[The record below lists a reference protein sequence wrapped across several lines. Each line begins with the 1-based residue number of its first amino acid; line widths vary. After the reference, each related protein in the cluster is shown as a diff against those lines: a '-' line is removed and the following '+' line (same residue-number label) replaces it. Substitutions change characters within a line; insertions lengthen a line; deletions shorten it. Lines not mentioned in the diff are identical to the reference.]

1 MRKRFAAIP
10 VVVLV
15 IGATLMLGGA
25 PASAGVKFAKGT
37 LTINGTG
44 GNDTIGVDCSG
55 NKVLVPAPTSVDCDK
70 VKHIVINAKGGND
83 NVTLSLLFAPDF
95 PLLTE
100 VGTFGGPGYDEL
112 TGWPG
117 RDVMYG
123 EGGADDFFPSA
134 GSDVFDG
141 GPSWDRVNATCNCDM
156 TFASGALTR
165 VGVPGRSKLSRV
177 EDMYLTGGA
186 GANILDI
193 GAWPGVSRIVGGD
206 GGDTITGGT
215 ERDDIVP
222 GNGVDTVNGG
232 KGDDIVTVEETVNSA
247 DTFAGGP
254 GSDKI
259 YGGTFTAAA
268 VLSDT
273 SLAGFGTDALSS
285 FEQAKLQRTSA
296 GTSNAAAFSG
306 SVELI
311 GSAGVDTLIGGA
323 GDDVI
328 NGLSGADT
336 LDGNGGVDLV
346 EGSTATGSTLTPT
359 WMSSSSGTDALA
371 DFESAYIEGSSG
383 SAGTFNVSAF
393 PGPVTIRDSGGNDSI
408 IGNGRTTAAVGTLSP
423 PITASDA
430 SIGSAGRTVTLSDV
444 SRLLVYMEPSGP
456 ADLGAFTGRATV
468 YGHFGDDTIRTGPR
482 ADFIVSGDGDDK
494 VLAGAGRD
502 KLYGGTGDDLLNGQG
517 GRDGC
522 NDDRGRNKLRSCEYE
537 LKPLPEK

>member
-44 GNDTIGVDCSG
+44 GNDNIGVDCSG

-70 VKHIVINAKGGND
+70 VKHIVINVEGGND
-83 NVTLSLLFAPDF
+83 DVNLSLIFSPDF

-123 EGGADDFFPSA
+123 EGDADDFFPSA

-141 GPSWDRVNATCNCDM
+141 GPSWDRTNATCNCDM

-165 VGVPGRSKLSRV
+165 VGVPGRSKLSSV
-177 EDMYLTGGA
+177 EDLYLTGGA

-206 GGDTITGGT
+206 GGDTITGGAD
-215 ERDDIVP
+215 RDDIVP
-222 GNGVDTVNGG
+222 GSGVDTVNGG
-232 KGDDIVTVEETVNSA
+232 RGNDTVTVEESFNSA
-247 DTFAGGP
+247 DTLAGGP

-259 YGGTFTAAA
+259 YGGTFTATAT
-268 VLSDT
+268 LTDT
-273 SLAGFGTDALSS
+273 SLTGFGADALSS
-285 FEQAKLQRTSA
+285 FERAKIQRASA
-296 GTSNAAAFSG
+296 GTSSAVAFGG
-306 SVELI
+306 SVELV
-311 GSAGVDTLIGGA
+311 GSSGVDTLSGGA
-323 GDDVI
+323 GDDLI
-328 NGLSGADT
+328 AGLSGADT
-336 LDGNGGVDLV
+336 LDGNGGTDLL

-359 WMSSSSGTDALA
+359 SMSSSSGTDTIA
-371 DFESAYIEGSSG
+371 DFESAYIGGSSG
-383 SAGTFNVSAF
+383 SAGTFNVSTF
-393 PGPVTIRDSGGNDSI
+393 TGPVTISDSGGNDNI
-408 IGNGRTTAAVGTLSP
+408 IGNGQTTAALGTLSP
-423 PITASDA
+423 PMTASNA
-430 SIGSAGRTVTLSDV
+430 SASGAGRTVTLSDV
-444 SRLLVYMEPSGP
+444 SRLLVGIEPSGT
-456 ADLGAFTGRATV
+456 ADLSGFTGRATV
-468 YGHFGDDTIRTGPR
+468 YGNVGDDTIKTGPR
-482 ADFIVSGDGDDK
+482 ADFIVAGRGDDK
-494 VLAGAGRD
+494 VSAGAGRD
-502 KLYGGTGDDLLNGQG
+502 KLYGGTGDDVLDGQS

-522 NDDRGRNKLRSCEYE
+522 NGDKGKNKLKSCEYE
-537 LKPLPEK
+537 LKPLLEK